1 MPLDDGRSG
10 NLLLVLSSTV
20 AVASSIIFIAS
31 SSRLVTPAPISLATV
46 DDEMA

>member
-1 MPLDDGRSG
+1 MPSVDGKSG

-31 SSRLVTPAPISLATV
+31 SSRLVTPPMSLATA
-46 DDEMA
+46 DEEIA